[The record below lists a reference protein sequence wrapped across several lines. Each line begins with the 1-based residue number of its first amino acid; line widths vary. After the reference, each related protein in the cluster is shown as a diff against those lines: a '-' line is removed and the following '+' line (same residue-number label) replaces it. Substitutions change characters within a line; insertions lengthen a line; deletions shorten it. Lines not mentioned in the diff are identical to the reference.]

1 MSGVPSVGGLSKGSE
16 PIFMRVSEQ
25 TTENFERL
33 SRQARTGTSR
43 QPVMIA
49 EPLGH
54 GKAKC
59 TVVDKKNATL
69 VVIPTHII
77 VEK

>member
-1 MSGVPSVGGLSKGSE
+1 ML
-16 PIFMRVSEQ
+16 F
-25 TTENFERL
+25 NFEYSHTDRYFQGFTLLKKSL
-33 SRQARTGTSR
+33 SLKREFLKIDPSHYVYKFT
-43 QPVMIA
+43 
-49 EPLGH
+49 
-54 GKAKC
+54 C

>member
-1 MSGVPSVGGLSKGSE
+1 MHGISYFLYLKHE
-16 PIFMRVSEQ
+16 IHIRKNFELQPINVFNNKLVSE
-25 TTENFERL
+25 
-33 SRQARTGTSR
+33 G
-43 QPVMIA
+43 
-49 EPLGH
+49 
-54 GKAKC
+54 

>member
-1 MSGVPSVGGLSKGSE
+1 MYYLSKEFYVLMFTLQIDVHNNDTALNRS
-16 PIFMRVSEQ
+16 
-25 TTENFERL
+25 
-33 SRQARTGTSR
+33 
-43 QPVMIA
+43 
-49 EPLGH
+49 
-54 GKAKC
+54 

>member
-1 MSGVPSVGGLSKGSE
+1 MTPCVIENK
-16 PIFMRVSEQ
+16 IFWNPWFNEQ
-25 TTENFERL
+25 KTEYCKQQSIGMTDRHE
-33 SRQARTGTSR
+33 
-43 QPVMIA
+43 
-49 EPLGH
+49 
-54 GKAKC
+54 C

>member
-1 MSGVPSVGGLSKGSE
+1 MCKHSHSWHMKIM
-16 PIFMRVSEQ
+16 PIYYTAVLRYRRKKFMAS
-25 TTENFERL
+25 TTSLTMVQHLE
-33 SRQARTGTSR
+33 
-43 QPVMIA
+43 
-49 EPLGH
+49 
-54 GKAKC
+54 C